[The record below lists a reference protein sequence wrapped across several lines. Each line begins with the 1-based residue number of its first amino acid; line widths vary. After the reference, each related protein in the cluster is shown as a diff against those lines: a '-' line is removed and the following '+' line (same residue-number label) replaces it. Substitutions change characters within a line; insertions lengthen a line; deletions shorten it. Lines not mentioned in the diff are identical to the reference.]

1 MIKPKWLKLI
11 RENLLNENLY
21 EMYIEFI
28 KLWEIQ
34 KYFEGKKEDIQEKA
48 ILLIVDAGLLKE
60 SDIDEN
66 FL

>member
-11 RENLLNENLY
+11 RGNLLNENLY

>member
-1 MIKPKWLKLI
+1 
-11 RENLLNENLY
+11 
-21 EMYIEFI
+21 MYIEFI
-28 KLWEIQ
+28 KLLENQ